1 VTPFGE
7 DNPHG
12 FVLVTPVGGP
22 FAIAEEDAGLLRPC
36 RLSKYVSF
44 FYQNHIAAE
53 TVKHLRKDIRLYR
66 ISPISGTAEPAMS
79 KVHGSDSCLLKTA

>member
-1 VTPFGE
+1 MRVVMDWKRTRASLQTTK
-7 DNPHG
+7 D
-12 FVLVTPVGGP
+12 
-22 FAIAEEDAGLLRPC
+22 
-36 RLSKYVSF
+36 LSKYVSF

-53 TVKHLRKDIRLYR
+53 TGKHLRKDIRLYR